1 MSEKKIIDDLELTN
15 VTGGEQQRDPGE
27 NLYINARSTP
37 AVGGGAIEKNAAF
50 LSVSETKVNAIK

>member
-27 NLYINARSTP
+27 NFYSNARSTP
-37 AVGGGAIEKNAAF
+37 AVGGIAIGKNAPSLNVA
-50 LSVSETKVNAIK
+50 ETKVNAIN